1 MAFRCG
7 LFGLVLL
14 VAGAVQATAASL
26 TTQLT
31 NTYSSFWAFG
41 DSLSDP
47 GNLFAATGG
56 TTPASPP
63 YFQGRFSNGPVWAE
77 TLTGAFLSA
86 GKAAGNF
93 AFGGATAVTNADQIP
108 DFQTQALLYG
118 ANAAPVAG
126 PRPLAS
132 VFFGANDLLDAFAAN
147 AGNPN
152 AAASIAQAA
161 VAAADAVGAGIAALA
176 QTGIADFAVWNLPDL
191 GLTPRFALLSPP
203 GSSQAGSAATTLF
216 NARLDQVLAGLS
228 AQGLSISTVDT
239 FGLFAQVRANPAAV
253 GLTDTTLPCLF
264 PDAASAALFGQPQ
277 LCAPATAATRLFFDT
292 IHPNATAHGVMAAN
306 FVATVA
312 PVPLPAT
319 GLMLVAGL
327 GVLALRRRATLR

>member
-1 MAFRCG
+1 MTLRSG

-14 VAGAVQATAASL
+14 VASVVQATAASL
-26 TTQLT
+26 STQLT
-31 NTYSSFWAFG
+31 NTYSSFWVFG

-56 TTPASPP
+56 TAPPSPP
-63 YFQGRFSNGPVWAE
+63 YYQGRFSNGPVWAE
-77 TLTGAFLSA
+77 SITGSFLNA

-93 AFGGATAVTNADQIP
+93 AFGGATAVTNADSIP

-126 PRPLAS
+126 PKPLAS

-147 AGNPN
+147 IGNPN
-152 AAASIAQAA
+152 AAANIAQAA
-161 VAAADAVGAGIAALA
+161 VAAADAVGAGIMALA
-176 QTGIADFAVWNLPDL
+176 KTGIADFAVWNLPDL
-191 GLTPRFALLSPP
+191 GLTPRFALLFPS
-203 GSSQAGSAATTLF
+203 GSSQAGSAATAIF
-216 NARLDQVLAGLS
+216 NSRLDQVLAGLS
-228 AQGLSISTVDT
+228 GQGLSITKIDT
-239 FGLFAQVRANPAAV
+239 FGLFAQVRANPGAF

-264 PDAASAALFGQPQ
+264 PDAASAALFSQPQ
-277 LCAPATAATRLFFDT
+277 LCSAASADTKLFFDT
-292 IHPNATAHGVMAAN
+292 IHPSATAHQALAAN

-319 GLMLVAGL
+319 GLMLVAAL
-327 GVLALRRRATLR
+327 GALALRRRVVLR